1 MALKIRKRPS
11 SNTEEQQRK
20 RIHFVVA
27 SLSGAESSMQVD
39 CQSTLCDLRR
49 QIHASRGY
57 SPELTLDLIHGD
69 RILSQSND
77 AVSLVNA
84 GICQGTRLSIV
95 TFATL
100 HNLPPNV
107 MYVPS
112 DILDVLSHKV
122 SSDRTTIT
130 RDDVSQVLPYSA
142 AAGTIMVPIYV
153 HPLEVAPQFAKI
165 GFYPIT
171 VEPHMWCWVVKRLF
185 RECGKG
191 VVARVITNARQ
202 TYLRLR
208 QEGKLAQLPVEV
220 RAQEWLRMLEQAITG
235 VDEEGR
241 SRDPENPDFWQDEY
255 EIPLCGLT
263 DEQRSRAVEVIT
275 ID

>member
-1 MALKIRKRPS
+1 
-11 SNTEEQQRK
+11 
-20 RIHFVVA
+20 
-27 SLSGAESSMQVD
+27 
-39 CQSTLCDLRR
+39 
-49 QIHASRGY
+49 
-57 SPELTLDLIHGD
+57 
-69 RILSQSND
+69 
-77 AVSLVNA
+77 
-84 GICQGTRLSIV
+84 
-95 TFATL
+95 
-100 HNLPPNV
+100 
-107 MYVPS
+107 
-112 DILDVLSHKV
+112 
-122 SSDRTTIT
+122 
-130 RDDVSQVLPYSA
+130 
-142 AAGTIMVPIYV
+142 
-153 HPLEVAPQFAKI
+153 
-165 GFYPIT
+165 
-171 VEPHMWCWVVKRLF
+171 MWCWVVKRLF

-241 SRDPENPDFWQDEY
+241 SRDPENPDIWQDEY

>member
-1 MALKIRKRPS
+1 
-11 SNTEEQQRK
+11 
-20 RIHFVVA
+20 
-27 SLSGAESSMQVD
+27 
-39 CQSTLCDLRR
+39 
-49 QIHASRGY
+49 
-57 SPELTLDLIHGD
+57 
-69 RILSQSND
+69 
-77 AVSLVNA
+77 
-84 GICQGTRLSIV
+84 
-95 TFATL
+95 
-100 HNLPPNV
+100 
-107 MYVPS
+107 
-112 DILDVLSHKV
+112 
-122 SSDRTTIT
+122 
-130 RDDVSQVLPYSA
+130 
-142 AAGTIMVPIYV
+142 MVPIYV